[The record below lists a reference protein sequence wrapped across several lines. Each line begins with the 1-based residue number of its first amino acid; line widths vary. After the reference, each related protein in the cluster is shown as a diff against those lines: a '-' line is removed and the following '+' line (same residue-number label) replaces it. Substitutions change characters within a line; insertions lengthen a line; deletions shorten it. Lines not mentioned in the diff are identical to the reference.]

1 MIVTTPDAFREQL
14 EGDWMIADSPG
25 VPRAV
30 FLVEPADFALSRQ
43 AARDNSY
50 MDLTVGVNP
59 DLALR
64 QHRELTDRIAEC
76 GVPVIRFPGRTENP
90 DDLFPNNVFATIPGR
105 FIVGAMLNPER
116 RQEAQRNDI
125 RAFFTELMH
134 YQEVDLSKR
143 DLVAELTGAVVLD
156 RARRLGFCG
165 LSHRVDE
172 AGCAAMHKA
181 FELALTF
188 RFELKPDG
196 LYVNRQRVEE
206 FLHTDAVDAWVAQV
220 SSVSDIRTVVNR
232 DLRQVASG
240 LDSVVEG
247 RDITTVVFPDAKVK
261 IFLDAS
267 VETRAKRRYHQGIS
281 ELSIEEIA
289 ERIRQRDQ
297 IDRTKAVGRLEVAED
312 AIYLDTS
319 DLTIDQVCEKVI
331 DKIRKTAQ

>member
-1 MIVTTPDAFREQL
+1 MIVAIDGPAGVGKST
-14 EGDWMIADSPG
+14 IARQIAERTGMYYINSGNLYRAITWQILQEYPG
-25 VPRAV
+25 GPPEDQEK
-30 FLVEPADFALSRQ
+30 LVE
-43 AARDNSY
+43 
-50 MDLTVGVNP
+50 
-59 DLALR
+59 
-64 QHRELTDRIAEC
+64 
-76 GVPVIRFPGRTENP
+76 
-90 DDLFPNNVFATIPGR
+90 
-105 FIVGAMLNPER
+105 
-116 RQEAQRNDI
+116 
-125 RAFFTELMH
+125 
-134 YQEVDLSKR
+134 
-143 DLVAELTGAVVLD
+143 VAKN
-156 RARRLGFCG
+156 C
-165 LSHRVDE
+165 
-172 AGCAAMHKA
+172 
-181 FELALTF
+181 

-206 FLHTDAVDAWVAQV
+206 YLHTDAVDAWVAQV
-220 SSVSDIRTVVNR
+220 SSISDIRTVVNR

-267 VETRAKRRYHQGIS
+267 VETRAKRRYHQGVS

>member
-1 MIVTTPDAFREQL
+1 MIVAIDGPAGVGKST
-14 EGDWMIADSPG
+14 IA
-25 VPRAV
+25 
-30 FLVEPADFALSRQ
+30 RQ
-43 AARDNSY
+43 
-50 MDLTVGVNP
+50 
-59 DLALR
+59 
-64 QHRELTDRIAEC
+64 IAERT
-76 GVPVIRFPGRTENP
+76 GMYYINSGNLYRAITWQILQEYPGGP
-90 DDLFPNNVFATIPGR
+90 PKD
-105 FIVGAMLNPER
+105 
-116 RQEAQRNDI
+116 QEK
-125 RAFFTELMH
+125 MV
-134 YQEVDLSKR
+134 EVAKN
-143 DLVAELTGAVVLD
+143 
-156 RARRLGFCG
+156 C
-165 LSHRVDE
+165 
-172 AGCAAMHKA
+172 
-181 FELALTF
+181 